1 MWVEINR
8 YFNGLRK
15 WGDDLIEFKL
25 KNLFEK
31 ELVIIL
37 DKNYLE
43 NYWYMYVIHNPG
55 SLFNQNLKINIKND
69 FHNNKTKSY
78 FSINYFSSANKPIHP
93 KLTDKQYGIIV
104 TDTIKRFL
112 QNIFYHI
119 SIFIRIIY
127 HCISFLDFSFHPS
140 MNAFL
145 KIYYY

>member
-43 NYWYMYVIHNPG
+43 NYWYMYVIQNPG
-55 SLFNQNLKINIKND
+55 SLFNQKFKSMEVINLKLN
-69 FHNNKTKSY
+69 F
-78 FSINYFSSANKPIHP
+78 
-93 KLTDKQYGIIV
+93 
-104 TDTIKRFL
+104 
-112 QNIFYHI
+112 
-119 SIFIRIIY
+119 
-127 HCISFLDFSFHPS
+127 
-140 MNAFL
+140 
-145 KIYYY
+145 